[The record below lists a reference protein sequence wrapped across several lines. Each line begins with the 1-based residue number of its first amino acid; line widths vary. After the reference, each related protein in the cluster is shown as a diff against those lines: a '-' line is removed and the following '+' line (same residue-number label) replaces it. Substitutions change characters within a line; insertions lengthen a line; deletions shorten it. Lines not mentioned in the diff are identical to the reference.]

1 MCTDIFSL
9 PLRAL
14 HRNTISKI
22 TELRVY
28 YGARVYCIIILEFKY
43 RMTDYR
49 EDKYGK

>member
-14 HRNTISKI
+14 HRNTIFKNN
-22 TELRVY
+22 RVTSLL
-28 YGARVYCIIILEFKY
+28 RVYCIIILEFKY